1 MRSFTIISVLSR
13 CRITDFGR
21 LFHINILTKYYY
33 RISRFTYWLLRHSP
47 CTVQKKSGLYDSRKS
62 GKGRSLCEKEAPSS
76 GSVLTSNRLINCP
89 PPPLCTLVHVDK
101 SEGITAAPPHMRAQ
115 VRTFA
120 SKKKLTKVFSFNA
133 NEAFKTTKL
142 AKNSFLLQ

>member
-21 LFHINILTKYYY
+21 LFHINILTKYSY

-47 CTVQKKSGLYDSRKS
+47 CTVQMYKVASMTR
-62 GKGRSLCEKEAPSS
+62 GKGRSLCQKEAPSS

-89 PPPLCTLVHVDK
+89 LPPLCTLVHVDK